1 MAKKKTKKGKE
12 KKTSKRGKVKEY
24 LIEVSQTRSDIET
37 FIDKFKSDVD
47 KKKKEYQL
55 YTRKLRKR
63 K

>member
-24 LIEVSQTRSDIET
+24 LIEVSQTRSDIKT